1 MPIALASIRDQLYPG
16 LRAITGKYQQIARQ
30 YDKIFQYIK
39 SEQAV
44 ERTQENR
51 YLPTARIKTEGG
63 TTTFDNRAGE
73 RFVYNQSHQEIS
85 LGYAITRPAIDDNL
99 YKSQFQPS
107 NLGLQESFNQT
118 KEIYAASV
126 FNLGFVY
133 QAAIGGD
140 GQPLFSAAHPVD
152 EGTYANAPTTA
163 SDLSETTLL
172 NAMIQIRS
180 NFIDQASMKFHARGK
195 MLLIPPQL
203 EPIAIRLLESNL
215 RPGTGDN
222 DVNAIRST
230 TGGLKEGYF
239 VNDYLTNPFAWFL
252 LTNVPGLAYM
262 ERMPFEMSMEV
273 EFTTDNLL
281 VKAYER
287 YSLSY
292 YNPRCAWGTNP
303 TS

>member
-1 MPIALASIRDQLYPG
+1 MPVALSSIHDMLLPG
-16 LRAITGKYQQIARQ
+16 LRAVTGKYQQIPRQ

-44 ERTQENR
+44 ERTIENR
-51 YLPTARIKTEGG
+51 YLPLARLKNEGA
-63 TTTFDNRAGE
+63 TTVFDNRAGQ
-73 RFVYNQSHQEIS
+73 RFTWNQSHLEIA

-99 YKSQFQPS
+99 YKTQFNPS

-133 QAAIGGD
+133 QQAVGGD
-140 GQPLFSAAHPVD
+140 GQPLFSTVHPID
-152 EGTYANAPTTA
+152 GGSYANAFTTA
-163 SDLSETTLL
+163 ADLSETTLL
-172 NAMIQIRS
+172 SAMISIRRQ
-180 NFIDQASMKFHARGK
+180 FVDQAALKLYARAK
-195 MLLIPPQL
+195 MLLIPPEL
-203 EPIAIRLLESNL
+203 EPVAIRLLETQL

-239 VNDYLTNPFAWFL
+239 VNDYLTSAYSWFL

-262 ERMPFEMSMEV
+262 ERIPFEMSMEV
-273 EFTTDNLL
+273 EFSTDNLL
-281 VKAYER
+281 VKGYER

-292 YNPRCAWGTNP
+292 YNPRSAYGTNP

>member
-1 MPIALASIRDQLYPG
+1 MPVALSSIRDLLFPG
-16 LRAITGKYQQIARQ
+16 LRAVTGKYQQIPRQ

-44 ERTQENR
+44 ERTAENR
-51 YLPTARIKTEGG
+51 YLPLARLKNEGQ
-63 TTTFDNRAGE
+63 TTTFDNRSGE
-73 RFVYNQSHQEIS
+73 RYVWNQSHLEVA

-99 YKSQFQPS
+99 YKTQFNPS

-118 KEIYAASV
+118 KEIYGSSV

-133 QAAIGGD
+133 QSAVGGD
-140 GQPLFSAAHPVD
+140 QVALFSTSHPVD
-152 EGTYANAPTTA
+152 GGVYSNSFATP

-172 NAMIQIRS
+172 SAMIQIRRQ
-180 NFIDQASMKFHARGK
+180 FVDQAALKFYARAK
-195 MLLIPPQL
+195 MLLIPPEL
-203 EPIAIRLLESNL
+203 EPVAIRLLETPL

-239 VNDYLTNPFAWFL
+239 VNDFLTSQFSWFL

-262 ERMPFEMSMEV
+262 ERIPFEMSMEV

-287 YSLSY
+287 YSFSY
-292 YNPRCAWGTNP
+292 YNPRSSFGTNP

>member
-1 MPIALASIRDQLYPG
+1 MPIALTSIRDMLYPG
-16 LRAITGKYQQIARQ
+16 LRGITGQYQQIPRQ
-30 YDKIFQYIK
+30 YDKIFQFIK

-44 ERTQENR
+44 ERTAENR
-51 YLPTARIKTEGG
+51 YLPLARLKTEGG
-63 TTTFDNRAGE
+63 SSFFDNLAGE
-73 RFVYNQSHQEIS
+73 RFVYNQSHLEIS

-99 YKSQFQPS
+99 YKTQFNPS
-107 NLGLQESFNQT
+107 NLGLQRSFNQT

-140 GQPLFSAAHPVD
+140 GQPLFSSTHPID
-152 EGTYANAPTTA
+152 GGSYANAFATA
-163 SDLSETTLL
+163 SDLSETSLL
-172 NAMIQIRS
+172 AAMIAIRS
-180 NFIDQASMKFHARGK
+180 QYVDQAALKFYARAK

-203 EPIAIRLLESNL
+203 EPVAIRLLETPM
-215 RPGTGDN
+215 RPGTSDN

-239 VNDYLTNPFAWFL
+239 VNDYLTSQFSWYL
-252 LTNVPGLAYM
+252 LTNVPGLSYM
-262 ERMPFEMSMEV
+262 ERIPFEMSMEV
-273 EFTTDNLL
+273 EFSTDNLL
-281 VKAYER
+281 VKGYER

-292 YNPRCAWGTNP
+292 YDPRSAFGTNP

>member
-1 MPIALASIRDQLYPG
+1 MPVALSSIRDFLFPG
-16 LRAITGKYQQIARQ
+16 LRAITGKYQQIPRQ

-44 ERTQENR
+44 ERTVEAA
-51 YLPTARIKTEGG
+51 YLPVARLKNEGG
-63 TTTFDNRAGE
+63 TTVFDNRAGE
-73 RFVYNQSHQEIS
+73 RFVWNQSHMEIA

-99 YKSQFQPS
+99 YKTQFVPS

-126 FNLGFVY
+126 FNLGFIY
-133 QAAIGGD
+133 QQALAGD
-140 GQPLFSAAHPVD
+140 GQALFSTAHPID
-152 EGTYANAPTTA
+152 GGSYANAFSTA
-163 SDLSETTLL
+163 ADLSETTLL
-172 NAMIQIRS
+172 SSMISIRTQ
-180 NFIDQASMKFHARGK
+180 FLDQRALKMYARGK

-203 EPIAIRLLESNL
+203 EPVAIRLLETPL

-239 VNDYLTNPFAWFL
+239 VNDYLTSPYAWFL
-252 LTNVPGLAYM
+252 LTNIPGLSYM
-262 ERMPFEMSMEV
+262 ERIPFEMSMEV
-273 EFTTDNLL
+273 EFSTDNLL
-281 VKAYER
+281 VKGYER

-292 YNPRCAWGTNP
+292 YNPRAAFGTNP